1 MTQRLV
7 LELLK
12 ELGGSATTKDILNFA
27 KLKYPDSGFD
37 NRGIAHKLTR
47 LQIWG
52 NIQHDRINGLWSI
65 IDK

>member
-12 ELGGSATTKDILNFA
+12 ELGVKGTTKDILNFA

-37 NRGIAHKLTR
+37 EGVARKFMR
-47 LQIWG
+47 LQKWG
-52 NIQHDRINGLWSI
+52 YIQHDRINGL
-65 IDK
+65 